1 MGLAEGCGRRPSGAN
16 SLLRQC
22 WSGRRDSNPRPQRA
36 SMARAAA
43 SRLLFAQTCANL
55 MAYERGRVREKDQET
70 RSQAWRARL
79 IRFRPRQ
86 RQPWTSVLWQPIHD
100 VEGSEEGNRPWPSQG
115 HARPVAT
122 EQRRLGG
129 RMMAFGYRYTLER
142 QENGWWLVR
151 FPGIPEALTEGETE
165 EEARANARDC
175 VISALEGYMK
185 AGKPL
190 PREGAGHSG
199 PDRAV
204 LPSLVTAKLAV
215 YETMR
220 THGWSKVKLAK
231 ELGMSE
237 NSVRRLLDLHHS
249 SHMWIIDEALA
260 KMNTELSVDLPKV
273 RPSGRA
279 A

>member
-1 MGLAEGCGRRPSGAN
+1 
-16 SLLRQC
+16 
-22 WSGRRDSNPRPQRA
+22 
-36 SMARAAA
+36 
-43 SRLLFAQTCANL
+43 
-55 MAYERGRVREKDQET
+55 
-70 RSQAWRARL
+70 
-79 IRFRPRQ
+79 
-86 RQPWTSVLWQPIHD
+86 
-100 VEGSEEGNRPWPSQG
+100 
-115 HARPVAT
+115 
-122 EQRRLGG
+122 
-129 RMMAFGYRYTLER
+129 MAFGYRYTLKR

-165 EEARANARDC
+165 ADARASAVDC
-175 VISALEGYMK
+175 VITALAGYMK

-220 THGWSKVKLAK
+220 AGGWSKVKLAK
-231 ELGMSE
+231 KLGMSE
-237 NSVRRLLDLHHS
+237 NSVRRLLDLYHS
-249 SHMWIIDEALA
+249 SQMWIIDEALA
-260 KMNTELSVDLPKV
+260 KMNAELSIDLPKI